1 MRIPTRGRRTR
12 PWRIRRSEF
21 RRAAPPSRIVRGLAA
36 PGESRRKVRAHESA
50 APGNSRA
57 FARPSAP
64 KGAMEA
70 AGDRKRH
77 RKHTA
82 RGRQGSKQAVRERK
96 RSNREAEGRE
106 APSVRVKRRGKSP
119 PRRRRRRRH
128 GKPRCEQGR
137 AVKGSSPESRPFR
150 LRRAVARKGNC
161 DVETRRVETNS
172 RVGRADS
179 TGNRRTRWMAAAP
192 RGVQNPAYRP
202 AFFYFADSRGV
213 KVASRPF
220 IDEIR
225 SFVVQGGEALW
236 RLCPYGI
243 LLQNP

>member
-12 PWRIRRSEF
+12 PWRIRKSEF
-21 RRAAPPSRIVRGLAA
+21 WRAAPPSRIVRGLAA
-36 PGESRRKVRAHESA
+36 PGDSRRKVRAHESA
-50 APGNSRA
+50 APGNPRA
-57 FARPSAP
+57 FAKPSAP
-64 KGAMEA
+64 KGALDA

-96 RSNREAEGRE
+96 LSNCEPRAVSR
-106 APSVRVKRRGKSP
+106 PSVRVKRRGKGP

-137 AVKGSSPESRPFR
+137 AVKGSSPKSRPFR

-161 DVETRRVETNS
+161 DVGTRRVETNS
-172 RVGRADS
+172 RVGRADP

-202 AFFYFADSRGV
+202 AFFYLADFRGFKSRV
-213 KVASRPF
+213 KAVH
-220 IDEIR
+220 
-225 SFVVQGGEALW
+225 
-236 RLCPYGI
+236 
-243 LLQNP
+243 